1 MKLYLSQTFFLFQ
14 LYKGEDTSFQI
25 SGLQNNTDYRFRVYV
40 CRRCQD
46 STQEL
51 CGPLSP
57 SSLFTQRRMELNL
70 PGELNSPETLKP
82 SGMFATDE
90 RFAAVLVGAF
100 AALSF
105 LIAFVVEYFFM
116 KWKYEMNVQPAASQE
131 KKKFWE
137 THEHLKYTSYATYC
151 RLIMLYRLSSC
162 LSFSFSLS
170 LMPSSLPV
178 HRCVS
183 LFYSVWISL
192 WTLRGNETTLSSLTK
207 SCATACFCMLR
218 FLYPFKCTYML
229 GGKCICIFSA
239 FMALLCFIRVCIC
252 FTAIYTSYIALPCRI
267 TQSSPSA
274 VFDT

>member
-162 LSFSFSLS
+162 LSFSFLS
-170 LMPSSLPV
+170 LWCLLA
-178 HRCVS
+178 CLCIAVS
-183 LFYSVWISL
+183 HSF
-192 WTLRGNETTLSSLTK
+192 
-207 SCATACFCMLR
+207 TACGFRSELFGEAKPHYQALRRVARQPVFACFVFCIPLSVR
-218 FLYPFKCTYML
+218 
-229 GGKCICIFSA
+229 ICWEGNVSVFSPHSWPYFVLSECA
-239 FMALLCFIRVCIC
+239 FV
-252 FTAIYTSYIALPCRI
+252 SQPYIQV
-267 TQSSPSA
+267 T
-274 VFDT
+274 

>member
-1 MKLYLSQTFFLFQ
+1 MASFIVYIIWKCWNYKWNYILWSWKYCHKCSELKLYWAWNINSSWWCPVGHVLLVWEYEAIFFTNVFFLFQ

-57 SSLFTQRRMELNL
+57 SSLFTLRRTELTL

-116 KWKYEMNVQPAASQE
+116 KWKYRNEHRTSSQPR
-131 KKKFWE
+131 KKKNILRN
-137 THEHLKYTSYATYC
+137 TRTLKVY
-151 RLIMLYRLSSC
+151 
-162 LSFSFSLS
+162 
-170 LMPSSLPV
+170 
-178 HRCVS
+178 
-183 LFYSVWISL
+183 
-192 WTLRGNETTLSSLTK
+192 
-207 SCATACFCMLR
+207 
-218 FLYPFKCTYML
+218 
-229 GGKCICIFSA
+229 
-239 FMALLCFIRVCIC
+239 IRRDV
-252 FTAIYTSYIALPCRI
+252 L
-267 TQSSPSA
+267 
-274 VFDT
+274 

>member
-1 MKLYLSQTFFLFQ
+1 MKLFFTNVLFLFQ

-57 SSLFTQRRMELNL
+57 SSLFTLRRTELTL

-116 KWKYEMNVQPAASQE
+116 KWKYRNDHRTSSQPR
-131 KKKFWE
+131 KKNILRN
-137 THEHLKYTSYATYC
+137 TRTLKVY
-151 RLIMLYRLSSC
+151 
-162 LSFSFSLS
+162 
-170 LMPSSLPV
+170 
-178 HRCVS
+178 
-183 LFYSVWISL
+183 
-192 WTLRGNETTLSSLTK
+192 
-207 SCATACFCMLR
+207 
-218 FLYPFKCTYML
+218 
-229 GGKCICIFSA
+229 
-239 FMALLCFIRVCIC
+239 IRRDV
-252 FTAIYTSYIALPCRI
+252 L
-267 TQSSPSA
+267 
-274 VFDT
+274 